1 MKKKAAFP
9 FSEKPLFVRFCAHS
23 SKKLSSVNKG
33 TAIGALNFGGVCF
46 VSADFDSVKGAAVA
60 ILAVVLAIIYIAADV
75 GICFSHKN
83 ASLK

>member
-1 MKKKAAFP
+1 M
-9 FSEKPLFVRFCAHS
+9 
-23 SKKLSSVNKG
+23 
-33 TAIGALNFGGVCF
+33 
-46 VSADFDSVKGAAVA
+46 SADFDSVKGAAVA

>member
-1 MKKKAAFP
+1 MCAF
-9 FSEKPLFVRFCAHS
+9 AHILQ
-23 SKKLSSVNKG
+23 KKLSSVNKG
-33 TAIGALNFGGVCF
+33 TAIGALDFGGVCF